1 MNKSRI
7 HCFSSPQTDQ
17 EPVIPNIDKFR
28 KEPEAGE
35 KKETNKHTQKHT
47 HALANSK
54 PTEPWEKIWYFLG
67 ASVMAES

>member
-47 HALANSK
+47 RISK
-54 PTEPWEKIWYFLG
+54 PQTNLTLG
-67 ASVMAES
+67 KNLVLFRSLSNG

>member
-7 HCFSSPQTDQ
+7 HCFNSPQTDQ

-28 KEPEAGE
+28 KEPGAGE
-35 KKETNKHTQKHT
+35 NKQTNTKTHTQKNPNQPN
-47 HALANSK
+47 LA
-54 PTEPWEKIWYFLG
+54 TFFLG